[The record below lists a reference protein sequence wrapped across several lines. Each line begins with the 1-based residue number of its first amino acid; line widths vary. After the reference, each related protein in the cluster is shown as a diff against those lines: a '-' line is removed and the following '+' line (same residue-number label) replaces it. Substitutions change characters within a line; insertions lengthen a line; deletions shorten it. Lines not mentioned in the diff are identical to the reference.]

1 MNHDAHTTEHGEGEH
16 GPTFGTHGMLVVGEQ
31 TLYLSHLPMF
41 MSPHN
46 FQVILEVTFTNG
58 REDPQAIYVNDRRQT
73 GTKLYTL
80 NPTEDFELIHLAPTD
95 ATHSPRRSSFNGT
108 IFRNHF
114 ERPNKAHPEAPPRAR
129 LADAVVNIVNV
140 SHFRELQLE
149 PLADPL
155 PQLQYLLF
163 GKGQELFLAHLI
175 NRPPDFDQVSSAKV
189 TGHDFT
195 DEELRRGVVVTFPGR
210 ANSIPMRLKEG
221 EKVRGKAQAVGL
233 GGSVTF
239 DVEVETDV
247 EFYFEAG
254 ELRMAMS
261 M

>member
-1 MNHDAHTTEHGEGEH
+1 MNHDAHATGQGEGEH

-31 TLYLSHLPMF
+31 TVYLSHLPMF
-41 MSPHN
+41 MLPHN

-80 NPTEDFELIHLAPTD
+80 KPMEDFELIDLAPAD

-114 ERPNKAHPEAPPRAR
+114 ERPNKPHPEAPPHVG
-129 LADAVVNIVNV
+129 LADAVVHIVNV
-140 SHFRELQLE
+140 CHFRELQLK

-163 GKGQELFLAHLI
+163 GKRQELFLAHWI
-175 NRPPDFDQVSSAKV
+175 TRPRDFDQVLSAKV

-195 DEELRRGVVVTFPGR
+195 DEELRHGVVVTFPGR
-210 ANSIPMRLKEG
+210 ANSIPMKLKEG
-221 EKVRGKAQAVGL
+221 EQVAGRAQAVGQD
-233 GGSVTF
+233 GSGSF
-239 DVEVETDV
+239 DVQVETDV
-247 EFYFEAG
+247 EFYFEAD
-254 ELRMAMS
+254 ELKMAM
-261 M
+261 